1 MKGVPANLRKVNERA
16 VFDRLLRHGPASRA
30 ELAKSIR
37 ISAPTVG
44 KVVDGLL
51 EAGLLEEADT
61 LPMVQTEDAF
71 TAMHEVDARLGRP
84 GRTLR
89 LNRDKA
95 GIVAVQLGVHHTRVA
110 ALPVA
115 GPMGE
120 DWPIEFETSQNPGE
134 WSRALRKAARS
145 LASAQPWAVMVS
157 VPGVVDE
164 KQKKVLLAPN
174 LHWLELAD
182 LPGLLR
188 DVWGC
193 GVELVQEI
201 RALALGHLSAQPQE
215 RDFLLVDIGAGVGG
229 AAVLNGQLFTSSLP
243 LSGELGHTP
252 VVGNRRKCGC
262 GATGC
267 VETMTSRP
275 GLLASMPRRQRGAAS
290 WSDLIKR
297 IETQGV
303 EPWLAEAMDGLGVV
317 VGGAMNVLGVRQV
330 VFTGAVTELPGE
342 VMNELSKAV
351 QRSAMWARFGEVQ
364 CVAAPRRWAQGLVAA
379 AIDRVL
385 LPMPSQ
391 GDIVMSDTTAPKV
404 ATRGYA
410 IQ

>member
-1 MKGVPANLRKVNERA
+1 MKGVPANMRKVNERA

-37 ISAPTVG
+37 LSAPTVG

-51 EAGLLEEADT
+51 EAGFLEEADA
-61 LPMVQTEDAF
+61 LPMNRLDDMA
-71 TAMHEVDARLGRP
+71 TAVHEADARLGRP

-89 LNRDKA
+89 LNRQRS

-120 DWPIEFETSQNPGE
+120 NWPIEFETPQSPGE

-145 LASAQPWAVMVS
+145 LARAEPWTVMVS

-164 KQKKVLLAPN
+164 QQKKVLLAPN
-174 LHWLELAD
+174 LHWLEQAD

-193 GVELVQEI
+193 EVELVQEI
-201 RALALGHLSAQPQE
+201 RALALGHLSAQPEE
-215 RDFLLVDIGAGVGG
+215 RDFLLVDVGAGVGG

-275 GLLASMPRRQRGAAS
+275 GLLASMPGRRGVIAP
-290 WSDLIKR
+290 WSDLVKR
-297 IETQGV
+297 IETHGV
-303 EPWLAEAMDGLGVV
+303 ETWLAEALDGLGVV

-330 VFTGAVTELPGE
+330 VFTGALTELPE
-342 VMNELSKAV
+342 LVMNALGKAV
-351 QRSAMWARFGEVQ
+351 RRSAMWARFGEVQ
-364 CVAAPRRWAQGLVAA
+364 CAAAPRRWAQGLVAA

-385 LPMPSQ
+385 LPLPAQ
-391 GDIVMSDTTAPKV
+391 TG
-404 ATRGYA
+404 
-410 IQ
+410 